1 MVSIAISAGVALLP
15 AVAAYGAL
23 RQQVKAMEEQM
34 RTAKVDCDRRIER
47 LEQAQDTEVIRLED
61 KLDGVHS
68 RINGVANRIAEFRS
82 DLSQELGEI
91 KGKLDAIYNGRQ
103 ERR

>member
-1 MVSIAISAGVALLP
+1 MSIAISAGVAVLP

-34 RTAKVDCDRRIER
+34 RTAKADCDRRIER
-47 LEQAQDTEVIRLED
+47 LEQAQDVEVTRLED
-61 KLDGVHS
+61 KLDDVHS
-68 RINGVANRIAEFRS
+68 RINGLSTHIAEFRS
-82 DLSQELGEI
+82 DLNRDLGEI

-103 ERR
+103 EKR